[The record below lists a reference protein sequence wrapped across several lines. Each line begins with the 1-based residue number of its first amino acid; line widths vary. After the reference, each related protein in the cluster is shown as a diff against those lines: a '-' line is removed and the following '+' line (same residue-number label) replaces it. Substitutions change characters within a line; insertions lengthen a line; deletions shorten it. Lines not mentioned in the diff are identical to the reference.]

1 MAAQVI
7 DILLEKG
14 VLTRE
19 QLSSVEKLRKGSNI
33 SIEDALKQLNIA
45 STEDIVKCVAQYYGL
60 DFVDINA
67 MDISKDVLDMVPKRV
82 ATRHGIIPIS
92 KDGMR
97 LTIAMSNPPDLP
109 TLDNLRF
116 ILGVDIRCVL
126 TTEEALNKA
135 ILKYY
140 EQGVSIPSVDN
151 LLSGLNIRDLE
162 STDIQLVGEEFPP
175 SDVAEDEA
183 PIIRIVMRIISE
195 AVKARASDIH
205 IEPCVNRFRIR
216 YRIDGVCHEVME
228 LPKRVQGAIISRI
241 KIMASIDITERRRPQ
256 DGRISLK
263 INDKPLD
270 LRVSTIPVTDGE
282 SIVMR
287 LLEKESIMIGLDQMG
302 FAEDDYKRF
311 KSLIKRPNGIILITG
326 PTGSGKTTTL
336 YASINEINTPDKKI
350 ITVENPIEYNLKGI
364 NQCEVN
370 EAAGLTFP
378 VVLRSMLRQD
388 PNIIIV
394 GEIRD
399 VETAEIAVAAA
410 LTGHLIFSTL
420 HTNDAT
426 SAITRLADMGIKLFL
441 ISSSLQ
447 AVMAQRLARVICHKC
462 KEPFNYSK
470 KELLEV
476 GLDPEEMAGI
486 TLYKGK
492 GCDECKNTGYKG
504 RMGIYELMVLNS
516 ELKEMIYRN
525 ESKDK
530 IKDVASRHGMKTLRE
545 DGLRKA
551 FAGLTTIDEVI
562 RIAGA

>member
-1 MAAQVI
+1 MVAQVI

-14 VLTRE
+14 VLTIE

-45 STEDIVKCVAQYYGL
+45 STEDIVRCVAQYYGL
-60 DFVDINA
+60 DFVDISV
-67 MDISKDVLDMVPKRV
+67 MDISKDALNTVPKRV
-82 ATRHGIIPIS
+82 ATKHGIIPIS

-126 TTEEALNKA
+126 TTDEALNKA

-140 EQGVSIPSVDN
+140 EQGVSVPSVDN
-151 LLSGLNIRDLE
+151 LLSELNVRDLE
-162 STDIQLVGEEFPP
+162 STDIQLVGEAFPA

-195 AVKARASDIH
+195 AVKDRASDIH
-205 IEPCVNRFRIR
+205 IEPCANRLRIR

-228 LPKRVQGAIISRI
+228 LPKRVQGTIISRI
-241 KIMASIDITERRRPQ
+241 KIMACIDITERRRPQ

-311 KSLIKRPNGIILITG
+311 KSLIKRPNGIVLITG

-378 VVLRSMLRQD
+378 RVLRAMLRQD
-388 PNIIIV
+388 PNIVIV

-399 VETAEIAVAAA
+399 QETAEIAVAAA

-420 HTNDAT
+420 HTNDAP

-447 AVMAQRLARVICHKC
+447 AVMAQRLARVICPKC

-470 KELLEV
+470 RELLEV
-476 GLDPEEMAGI
+476 GLNPEDTTGI

-530 IKDVASRHGMKTLRE
+530 IKNAASRYGMKSLRE
-545 DGLRKA
+545 DGLRKT

-562 RIAGA
+562 RIAGI